1 MQEQHYYNHE
11 KKKINVALYN
21 CPSCNSKKN
30 NKQPINRA
38 HFRIWKYHND
48 QKQLFQ
54 SVNWKAWKT
63 LYVNWQMKW
72 VEQNMQVI
80 C

>member
-11 KKKINVALYN
+11 KKMINVALYN

-54 SVNWKAWKT
+54 SVN
-63 LYVNWQMKW
+63 
-72 VEQNMQVI
+72 
-80 C
+80 